1 MASPA
6 DPVVAA
12 EAVAEVRGSGG
23 TRRVATI
30 AHAALYARITPV
42 NIDVLSNCAPV
53 LRADPYSLDNDAL
66 AESIEASQAAGFD
79 AVGLWGFHVMFG
91 GDDAAQVVADS
102 GMPVQTIDAAL
113 GWVAGA
119 SDEAAAEIDGLIAL
133 ADQLGAGVIHAT
145 TLAPE
150 VDLTAAAEGYAQI
163 AARAEAGGKVLGL
176 EFLPWTGIPTL
187 AVANQLC
194 EDAGPAAGILLD
206 TWHWVRQPGGPDLD
220 LLRSL
225 PAHRITS
232 VQLSDVA
239 ASTELEPEPE
249 AMTARLLPGDGVVNY
264 AELWEALDHIGATP
278 VVAAEV
284 MASALVAEGASSMAA
299 KVHDACRAVLP

>member
-1 MASPA
+1 MK
-6 DPVVAA
+6 
-12 EAVAEVRGSGG
+12 
-23 TRRVATI
+23 
-30 AHAALYARITPV
+30 
-42 NIDVLSNCAPV
+42 IDVLSNCAPV

-66 AESIEASQAAGFD
+66 AESIEASRAAGFD

-91 GDDAAQVVADS
+91 GDDAARVVADS

-119 SDEAAAEIDGLIAL
+119 SDEAATEIDGLIAL

-145 TLAPE
+145 TLAPK
-150 VDLTAAAEGYAQI
+150 VDLSAAAEGYAQI
-163 AARAEAGGKVLGL
+163 AARAEAAGKVLGL

-187 AVANQLC
+187 AVANKLC
-194 EDAGPAAGILLD
+194 ENAGPAARVLLD

-225 PAHRITS
+225 PAYRVTS

-249 AMTARLLPGDGVVNY
+249 AMTARLLPGDGVVDY

-284 MASALVAEGASSMAA
+284 MASSLAAEGASSMAA
-299 KVHDACRAVLP
+299 KVHDTCRAVLP